1 MNKLKEISVFVI
13 FGLILFSVHSIT
25 SKEKSSK
32 KGIEISLPNTTQQY
46 TRIESVQLLKK
57 IVFNELF
64 VSKDKAVFEKIKSLA
79 ENSTDNESS
88 IADFN
93 INLSAPIELINLNC
107 KNKSYSILRIAST
120 RKGINGKVKIPY
132 FETEKE
138 KLFILEGDLK
148 QINALENEFSK
159 NKSFNYHLKSKS
171 DIAILS
177 FAQKK
182 IVQTS
187 LVSIQKQQLKIK
199 VSNNSTS
206 KNTPYKLL
214 SEKGFH
220 FSFPVSE
227 GIQIDEQLKQIPIL
241 PRINFPF
248 KDIRHISCN
257 YYGFKFTENDSIIG
271 LPKIDL
277 LMRFSHKTQVDS
289 LLTDLISQ
297 LKISFPKNNQQ
308 FTMGK
313 EKLLF
318 TQIDSN
324 TIYLSTLHARPK
336 LIPSF
341 HPIKLSGDLNQLTQ
355 LENAGWKGMLIEVI
369 PLFKSTKKLLQKTE
383 KVTYKKVNESTYEM
397 IIPVKKNE
405 NLFHE
410 LMKFALST
418 SV

>member
-13 FGLILFSVHSIT
+13 FGLILFSVHSLT
-25 SKEKSSK
+25 SKEKSTK

-46 TRIESVQLLKK
+46 TRIESIQLLKK
-57 IVFNELF
+57 FVFNELF
-64 VSKDKAVFEKIKSLA
+64 VSKDKAVFEKLKSLA
-79 ENSTDNESS
+79 ENTTDNESS

-107 KNKSYSILRIAST
+107 KNQSYSILRIPST
-120 RKGINGKVKIPY
+120 RKGINGKIKIPY

-138 KLFILEGDLK
+138 KFFILEGDLK
-148 QINALENEFSK
+148 QISALESEFSK
-159 NKSFNYHLKSKS
+159 SKSFNYHLKSKS

-177 FAQKK
+177 FKQKK

-187 LVSIQKQQLKIK
+187 FVSVQKKQLKIK

-277 LMRFSHKTQVDS
+277 LIRFSHKTQVDS
-289 LLTDLISQ
+289 LLTDLMSQ
-297 LKISFPKNNQQ
+297 LKISFPKKNQQ
-308 FTMGK
+308 FM
-313 EKLLF
+313 
-318 TQIDSN
+318 
-324 TIYLSTLHARPK
+324 LS
-336 LIPSF
+336 LI
-341 HPIKLSGDLNQLTQ
+341 HI
-355 LENAGWKGMLIEVI
+355 
-369 PLFKSTKKLLQKTE
+369 
-383 KVTYKKVNESTYEM
+383 
-397 IIPVKKNE
+397 
-405 NLFHE
+405 
-410 LMKFALST
+410 
-418 SV
+418 